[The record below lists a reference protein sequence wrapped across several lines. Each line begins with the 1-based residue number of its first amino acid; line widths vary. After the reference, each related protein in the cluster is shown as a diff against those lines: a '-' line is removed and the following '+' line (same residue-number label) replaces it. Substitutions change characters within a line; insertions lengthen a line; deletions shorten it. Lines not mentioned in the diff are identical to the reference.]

1 MRIGFIIF
9 FLAQI
14 THLSGQ
20 ICYSVVP
27 GDEQSLE
34 YYKKANVSFKFSDST
49 QAATKCNEILKSLR
63 QDGYLTPIY
72 EQKWQKDTL
81 NLFITIGQSFD
92 RAYIDPGNADVFTLG
107 MLGYQTNDFNEIWS
121 LRKTRSF
128 LDQLLAFYE
137 NNGYPFS
144 RVKLKLLSDANDTIK
159 TILNVSPGPFKSLD
173 SLVVKSETKI
183 PKGYISYHLG
193 LKKGKPYN
201 ESKLEETQELADKNG
216 TFKATRSPQV
226 LFTKEKTSVYLY
238 LDQQASNRISG
249 IAGINTNDDGS
260 VFFTGE
266 LNLSLNHV
274 FKAAENIEFNWSAP
288 RSGSQQ
294 LNLHLDVPFL
304 FTSPLGFLFNFN
316 LYREDTLFSN
326 RDLQV
331 GANVRPNSK
340 TEIALS
346 YQNRVSGNLQGLDN
360 FANVN
365 TKYFLLNTKY
375 NKLNHRFLPTKGV
388 LINVELGQ
396 GNRTSNGKKT
406 TQYTTSI
413 EFKGYLDFSKSNKF
427 YAGLKGAGLFNSP
440 LATNELFRI
449 GGVNSLRGF
458 NEQSLFTSQFIYSQL
473 EYRLFLERYT
483 YAFAFADLGLLR
495 NQVPETP
502 TEDFLVGIG
511 LGFSFYTKGGVFSLA
526 VGLGQ
531 EEKTTFDI
539 NNAKVHLGYI
549 TRF

>member
-9 FLAQI
+9 FLSLFI
-14 THLSGQ
+14 DLSGQ
-20 ICYSVVP
+20 FYYSVVP
-27 GDEQSLE
+27 IDKQSKE
-34 YYKKANVSFKFSDST
+34 YYKKSNTSFKLTDT
-49 QAATKCNEILKSLR
+49 ARAPAKLNQVLKSLR
-63 QDGYLTPIY
+63 KDGYLTPIY
-72 EQKWQKDTL
+72 KKKWQKDTL
-81 NLFITIGQSFD
+81 ILFISIGQNFD
-92 RAYIDPGNADVFTLG
+92 VAYIDPGNADVFVLG
-107 MLGYQTNDFNEIWS
+107 ELGYQTNDFEEFWS
-121 LRKTRSF
+121 LRKTQSF
-128 LDQLLAFYE
+128 LDELLGFYE

-144 RVKLKLLSDANDTIK
+144 RIKLKLLSEEDDTLK
-159 TILNVSPGPFKSLD
+159 TILDVYPGPYKSLD

-304 FTSPLGFLFNFN
+304 FKSPFGFLFNFN

-346 YQNRVSGNLQGLDN
+346 YQNRVSGNLQGSDN

-375 NKLNHRFLPTKGV
+375 NRLNHRFLPTKGV

-396 GNRTSNGKKT
+396 GNRSSNGEKT
-406 TQYTTSI
+406 TQYTTSV
-413 EFKGYLDFSKSNKF
+413 EFKGYLNFSKSNKL
-427 YAGLKGAGLFNSP
+427 YAGLKGAGLFNTP
-440 LATNELFRI
+440 LVTNELFRI

-458 NEQSLFTSQFIYSQL
+458 NEQSLFTSQYVYSQL

-483 YAFAFADLGLLR
+483 YAFVFTDLGLLR
-495 NQVPETP
+495 NQVPEIP
-502 TEDFLVGIG
+502 TEDFLIGIG

-526 VGLGQ
+526 IGLGK
-531 EEKTTFDI
+531 EEETTFDI
-539 NNAKVHLGYI
+539 NNAKVHLGYV

>member
-1 MRIGFIIF
+1 MRITFVIF
-9 FLAQI
+9 FLSLFCE
-14 THLSGQ
+14 LSGQ
-20 ICYSVVP
+20 MYYSVIP
-27 GDEQSLE
+27 MNEQSIE
-34 YYKKANVSFKFSDST
+34 YFKKSDSSFKLSDST
-49 QAATKCNEILKSLR
+49 QAASRLNQVLKALR
-63 QDGYLTPIY
+63 KDGYLTPVFS
-72 EQKWQKDTL
+72 EQWQSDTL
-81 NLFITIGQSFD
+81 KLSIVIGQNFD
-92 RAYIDPGNADVFTLG
+92 VALVDPGNADIFVLG
-107 MLGYQTNDFNEIWS
+107 ELGYQTNDFEEVWS
-121 LRKTRSF
+121 LRRAQA
-128 LDQLLAFYE
+128 LLNQLLDFYE

-144 RVKLKLLSDANDTIK
+144 RIKLNLLSENKDTLK
-159 TILNVSPGPFKSLD
+159 TSLDVYPGPYKSLD

-183 PKGYISYHLG
+183 PEGYISYHLG

-216 TFKATRSPQV
+216 TFNATRSPQV

-249 IAGINTNDDGS
+249 IAGINTNDDGT

-266 LNLSLNHV
+266 LNLSLNHI

-304 FTSPLGFLFNFN
+304 FKSPFGFLFNFN

-326 RDLQV
+326 RDLQI
-331 GANVRPNSK
+331 GLNVRPNSK
-340 TEIALS
+340 TELAIS
-346 YQNRVSGNLQGLDN
+346 YQNRVSGNLQGSDG

-365 TKYFLLNTKY
+365 TKYILLNTKY
-375 NKLNHRFLPTKGV
+375 NRLNHRFLPTKGV
-388 LINVELGQ
+388 LINIELGQ
-396 GNRTSNGKKT
+396 GNRASKDQKS

-413 EFKGYLDFSKSNKF
+413 EFKGYLDFSKSNKL
-427 YAGLKGAGLFNSP
+427 YLGLKGSGLFNTE
-440 LATNELFRI
+440 LVTNELFRI

-458 NEQSLFTSQFIYSQL
+458 NELSLFTSQYVYSQL

-483 YAFAFADLGLLR
+483 YAFLFTDLGLLR
-495 NQVPETP
+495 NQVPEIP
-502 TEDFLVGIG
+502 AEDFLVGIG

-526 VGLGQ
+526 VGMGKEQ
-531 EEKTTFDI
+531 ETTFDV
-539 NNAKVHLGYI
+539 NNAKVHLGYV

>member
-1 MRIGFIIF
+1 MRITLTIF
-9 FLAQI
+9 FLSFIAE
-14 THLSGQ
+14 LSGQ
-20 ICYSVVP
+20 VYFSIIP
-27 GDEQSLE
+27 KDEQSIE
-34 YYKKANVSFKFSDST
+34 YFKKAETNFMLSDST
-49 QAATKCNEILKSLR
+49 QSTNRLNQVLKSLR
-63 QDGYLTPIY
+63 KDGYLTPTFS
-72 EQKWQKDTL
+72 ELWQSDTL
-81 NLFITIGQSFD
+81 KLAINIGQNFD
-92 RAYIDPGNADVFTLG
+92 VAFINPGNADIFVLG
-107 MLGYQTNDFNEIWS
+107 EIGYQTNDFDDFWS
-121 LRKTRSF
+121 LRRTQV
-128 LDQLLAFYE
+128 LLNQLLEFYE
-137 NNGYPFS
+137 DNGYPFS
-144 RVKLKLLSDANDTIK
+144 RVKLNLLSEDDDTLK
-159 TILNVSPGPFKSLD
+159 TSLEIFTGPYKSLD
-173 SLVVKSETKI
+173 SVVVKSDTKI
-183 PKGYISYHLG
+183 PEGYISYHLG

-249 IAGINTNDDGS
+249 IAGINTNDDGT

-266 LNLSLNHV
+266 LNLSLNHI

-304 FTSPLGFLFNFN
+304 FKSPFGFLFNFN

-331 GANVRPNSK
+331 GVNVRPNSR
-340 TEIALS
+340 TELALS
-346 YQNRVSGNLQGLDN
+346 YQNRVSGNLQGTDG

-365 TKYFLLNTKY
+365 TKYILLNTKY
-375 NKLNHRFLPTKGV
+375 NRLNHRFLPTKGV
-388 LINVELGQ
+388 LIHVELGQ
-396 GNRTSNGKKT
+396 GNRTSNTQKS
-406 TQYTTSI
+406 TQYTTSV
-413 EFKGYLDFSKSNKF
+413 EFKGYLDLSKVNKL
-427 YAGLKGAGLFNSP
+427 YLGLKGSGLFNTP
-440 LATNELFRI
+440 LVTNELFRI

-458 NEQSLFTSQFIYSQL
+458 NEQSLFTSQYVFSQL

-483 YAFAFADLGLLR
+483 YAFVFTDLGVLR
-495 NQVPETP
+495 NQVPEIP

-526 VGLGQ
+526 VGLGK
-531 EEKTTFDI
+531 EEETTFDI
-539 NNAKVHLGYI
+539 NNAKVHLGYV

>member
-1 MRIGFIIF
+1 MRISCIIF
-9 FLAQI
+9 FLLLFMD
-14 THLSGQ
+14 LSGQ
-20 ICYSVVP
+20 LYYSVVP
-27 GDEQSLE
+27 IDEQSIE
-34 YYKKANVSFKFSDST
+34 YYKKSNTGFKLTDT
-49 QAATKCNEILKSLR
+49 AQATTKLNQVLKSLR
-63 QDGYLTPIY
+63 IDGYLAPIFK
-72 EQKWQKDTL
+72 EKWQKDTL
-81 NLFITIGQSFD
+81 KLFITIGQNFD
-92 RAYIDPGNADVFTLG
+92 MAYIDPGNADVFVLG
-107 MLGYQTNDFNEIWS
+107 ELGFQTNDFDAFWS
-121 LRKTRSF
+121 LRKTQFF
-128 LDQLLAFYE
+128 LDQLLDFYE

-144 RVKLKLLSDANDTIK
+144 RIKLKLLREDDDTLK
-159 TILNVSPGPFKSLD
+159 TILDVYPGPYKSLD
-173 SLVVKSETKI
+173 SLIVKSETKI
-183 PKGYISYHLG
+183 PKGYISFHLG

-266 LNLSLNHV
+266 LNLSLNHI

-304 FTSPLGFLFNFN
+304 FTSPFGFLFNFN

-396 GNRTSNGKKT
+396 GNRSSNGKKT
-406 TQYTTSI
+406 TQYTTSV
-413 EFKGYLDFSKSNKF
+413 EFKGYLDFSKNNKL
-427 YAGLKGAGLFNSP
+427 YAGLKGAGLFNTP

-458 NEQSLFTSQFIYSQL
+458 NEQSLFTSQYIYSQL
-473 EYRLFLERYT
+473 EYRLFFERYT
-483 YAFAFADLGLLR
+483 YAFAFTDLGLLR

-526 VGLGQ
+526 LGFGK
-531 EEKTTFDI
+531 EEETTFDI
-539 NNAKVHLGYI
+539 NNAKVHLGYV